1 MPSTVRI
8 AHTARIASKRLTPR
22 MRNIAKCRIAE
33 FAGWRAEDNCGEYET
48 DGPLHE
54 RASVAGRWV
63 GRTTFRLAH
72 RRICWKIRSLCADGI
87 GVMADDEGRDG
98 GSWKWGIVSLRPDED
113 LLHRIVDNLIEVHS
127 MPSDFVSVIQPTAT
141 KSSEGSGEEAA
152 ARRPVPV
159 LPVRDTVLFP
169 HAVLPLT
176 VGRDSSIQLI
186 QSLGEEKTI
195 LVVAQRDARQ
205 DSPQAADLHH
215 IGTRATVHK
224 VVKMPNQSL
233 FVFTEGNERVRLGE
247 FAQLTPFMTA
257 EYEVIGDVE
266 PAESPEAEALQRNVV
281 GQFQQIVTSSPTLS
295 DDLQTIAINIDEP
308 GRLADF
314 IASSLPFLTTTDKQE
329 LLETPDIAARLE
341 RINKHLAKELEV
353 QQLRNKIQTEVQDS
367 VQSSQRDYYL
377 REQLKAIQKEL
388 GDVDDTQKDIAELKE
403 KIENAG
409 MPEDVK
415 KDALKELGRLSRMNP
430 AAADY
435 SLTRN
440 YVEWR
445 AVLPWSKTSAG
456 EVDILKAKEI
466 LDADHYG
473 LKKVKDR
480 ILDYLSVRRLKPD
493 MKGPILCFVGPPGV
507 GKTSLGR
514 SIARAL
520 DRKFSRISL
529 GGMHDEAEIRGHRR
543 TYIGALPGQIIQHL
557 KRVEVKDPVFML
569 DEIDKL
575 GRDFRGDPAS
585 ALLETL
591 DPEQN
596 NTFRDNYLDQPF
608 DLSKVLF
615 ICTAN
620 QLDTIPGP
628 LLDRMEIIELTG
640 YTEEEKVNIAIKYL
654 IPRQIKENGIKP
666 EQIEFPKE
674 SVHLIARHY
683 TREAGVRKLEQQIG
697 TVCRKLARRIAEG
710 ATEKLVITPEIIHE
724 FLGGIK
730 VRVDT
735 EIAERTKRA
744 GVAVGLAWTPAG
756 GDVLF
761 IEANRMKGKGGFT
774 ITGQIGDVMKESMQA
789 ALTWVRSN
797 AASLG
802 LDEDFTKDTDL
813 HIHVPAGAIPKDGPS
828 AGVTMATALVSL
840 LTDTPV
846 HPLTAMTGEI
856 TLSGNV
862 LPVGGIKEKFL
873 AAKRAGVR
881 DVILPTDCRQQ
892 VEEDLTP
899 DQIEGVTLHYAT
911 RIEDVLA
918 VALPKTPR
926 EKVLDE
932 VVREEVLHSAA

>member
-1 MPSTVRI
+1 
-8 AHTARIASKRLTPR
+8 
-22 MRNIAKCRIAE
+22 
-33 FAGWRAEDNCGEYET
+33 
-48 DGPLHE
+48 
-54 RASVAGRWV
+54 
-63 GRTTFRLAH
+63 
-72 RRICWKIRSLCADGI
+72 
-87 GVMADDEGRDG
+87 
-98 GSWKWGIVSLRPDED
+98 
-113 LLHRIVDNLIEVHS
+113 
-127 MPSDFVSVIQPTAT
+127 MPSDFVSIIKPNGA
-141 KSSEGSGEEAA
+141 KSGEDQGEEAA
-152 ARRPVPV
+152 GRVLPV

-176 VGRDSSIQLI
+176 VGRESSIQLI

-205 DSPQAADLHH
+205 DTPLAADLHT

-247 FAQLTPFMTA
+247 FGQITPFMTA
-257 EYEVIGDVE
+257 DSELIQEIE
-266 PAESPEAEALQRNVV
+266 PQKSAELEALQRNVV
-281 GQFQQIVTSSPTLS
+281 SQFQQIVTSSPTLS
-295 DDLQTIAINIDEP
+295 DDLQTIAINIEEP

-314 IASSLPFLTTTDKQE
+314 IASSLPFLTTSDKQE

-341 RINKHLAKELEV
+341 RINKHLAKEIEV
-353 QQLRNKIQTEVQDS
+353 QQLRNKIQSEVQDS

-388 GDVDDTQKDIAELKE
+388 GDLDDTQKDIQELKE
-403 KIENAG
+403 KIEAAG
-409 MPEDVK
+409 MPEEVK
-415 KDALKELGRLSRMNP
+415 KDALKELSRLSRMN
-430 AAADY
+430 AMAADY

-440 YVEWR
+440 YIEWL
-445 AVLPWSKTSAG
+445 AVLPWSKSSG
-456 EVDILKAKEI
+456 SDVDIQKAKEI
-466 LDADHYG
+466 LDTDHYG
-473 LKKVKDR
+473 LQKVKDR
-480 ILDYLSVRRLKPD
+480 ILDYLSVRRLKPN

-514 SIARAL
+514 SVAKAL
-520 DRKFSRISL
+520 GRKFSRISL
-529 GGMHDEAEIRGHRR
+529 GGMHDEAELRGHRR
-543 TYIGALPGQIIQHL
+543 TYIGALPGQIIQNL
-557 KRVEVKDPVFML
+557 KRVETNDPVFML

-585 ALLETL
+585 ALLEVL

-596 NTFRDNYLDQPF
+596 NTFRDNYLDEPF

-620 QLDTIPGP
+620 QLDPVPAP

-640 YTEEEKVNIAIKYL
+640 YTEEEKVAIAMRYL
-654 IPRQIKENGIKP
+654 IPRQMAENGID
-666 EQIEFPKE
+666 ECQIDFPQD
-674 SVHLIARHY
+674 SVAQIARHY

-697 TVCRKLARRIAEG
+697 TVCRKVARRIAEG
-710 ATEKLVITPEIIHE
+710 KTEKLTITSEVIRE

-735 EIAERTKRA
+735 ELAERTKRA

-761 IEANRMKGKGGFT
+761 IEANKMRGKGGFSM
-774 ITGQIGDVMKESMQA
+774 TGQIGDVMKESMQA

-797 AASLG
+797 ARMLG
-802 LDEDFTKDTDL
+802 IDDDVLKDTDL

-828 AGVTMATALVSL
+828 AGITMATALVSL
-840 LTDTPV
+840 LTDVPV
-846 HPLTAMTGEI
+846 RPLLAMTGEI

-873 AAKRAGVR
+873 AAKRVGVR
-881 DVILPTDCRQQ
+881 DVILPMDCRQQ
-892 VEEDLTP
+892 VEEDLQPEQT
-899 DQIEGVTLHYAT
+899 EGVTIHYAS
-911 RIEDVLA
+911 RIEEVLQI
-918 VALPKTPR
+918 ALPKTTR
-926 EKVLDE
+926 EAVEDE
-932 VVREEVLHSAA
+932 ALREEVLTATA

>member
-1 MPSTVRI
+1 M
-8 AHTARIASKRLTPR
+8 AS
-22 MRNIAKCRIAE
+22 E
-33 FAGWRAEDNCGEYET
+33 FVSIIKPTTEK
-48 DGPLHE
+48 
-54 RASVAGRWV
+54 VAG
-63 GRTTFRLAH
+63 
-72 RRICWKIRSLCADGI
+72 S
-87 GVMADDEGRDG
+87 EGRER
-98 GSWKWGIVSLRPDED
+98 SY
-113 LLHRIVDNLIEVHS
+113 
-127 MPSDFVSVIQPTAT
+127 
-141 KSSEGSGEEAA
+141 
-152 ARRPVPV
+152 PV

-176 VGRDSSIQLI
+176 VGRESSIQLI

-205 DSPQAADLHH
+205 DVPEGTDLYEY
-215 IGTRATVHK
+215 GTRATVHK

-233 FVFTEGNERVRLGE
+233 FVFTEGVERVKLGKFTQTVPFLTAEFESLGE
-247 FAQLTPFMTA
+247 L
-257 EYEVIGDVE
+257 E
-266 PAESPEAEALQRNVV
+266 PAESPEAEALQRNVL
-281 GQFQQIVTSSPTLS
+281 GQFQEIVTSSSTLS
-295 DDLQTIAINIDEP
+295 DDLQTIALNIDEP
-308 GRLADF
+308 SRLADF
-314 IASSLPFLTTTDKQE
+314 IASSLPFLTTTEKQE
-329 LLETPDIAARLE
+329 LLETTDVRKRLE
-341 RINKHLAKELEV
+341 TINSQLAKELEV
-353 QQLRNKIQTEVQDS
+353 QQLRNKIQSEVQDS
-367 VQSSQRDYYL
+367 VQQSQRDFYL
-377 REQLKAIQKEL
+377 REQMKAIQKEL
-388 GDVDDTQKDIAELKE
+388 GDLDETQKDVADLKE

-409 MPEDVK
+409 MPEETK
-415 KDALKELGRLSRMNP
+415 KDALKELARLARMNP

-440 YVEWR
+440 YVEWL
-445 AVLPWSKTSAG
+445 AVLPWGKGSAG
-456 EVDILKAKEI
+456 EVDIKKAQDV
-466 LDADHYG
+466 LDEDHYG

-557 KRVEVKDPVFML
+557 KRVGVNDPVFML

-620 QLDTIPGP
+620 QLDTIPAP

-640 YTEEEKVNIAIKYL
+640 YTEEEKVNIAERYL
-654 IPRQIKENGIKP
+654 VPRQIKENGIDEGKGKREEGREGASAEGAEGDGP
-666 EQIEFPKE
+666 LIEFPTE
-674 SVHLIARHY
+674 SVALIARHY
-683 TREAGVRKLEQQIG
+683 TREAGVRRLEQLIG
-697 TVCRKLARRIAEG
+697 TVCRKTARKVAEG
-710 ATEKLVITPEIIHE
+710 LKEKLVVTPEVVHE

-744 GVAVGLAWTPAG
+744 GVSVGLAWTPVG

-761 IEANRMKGKGGFT
+761 IEANKMKGKGGVKM
-774 ITGQIGDVMKESMQA
+774 TGQLGDVMKESVDA

-797 AASLG
+797 ATSLG
-802 LDEDFTKDTDL
+802 LDEDVLKDIDL
-813 HIHVPAGAIPKDGPS
+813 HVHVPAGAIQKDGPS
-828 AGVTMATALVSL
+828 AGVAMATAIVSL
-840 LTDTPV
+840 LTNRPI
-846 HPLTAMTGEI
+846 HPLLAMTGEI

-873 AAKRAGVR
+873 AAKRAGVK
-881 DVILPTDCRQQ
+881 DVILPVDVKTN
-892 VEEDLTP
+892 VEEDLTA
-899 DQIEGVTLHYAT
+899 DQVAGVTIHYAS

-918 VALPKTPR
+918 VALPKTPVEA
-926 EKVLDE
+926 EKDE
-932 VVREEVLHSAA
+932 EVREELVAAAA

>member
-1 MPSTVRI
+1 
-8 AHTARIASKRLTPR
+8 
-22 MRNIAKCRIAE
+22 
-33 FAGWRAEDNCGEYET
+33 
-48 DGPLHE
+48 
-54 RASVAGRWV
+54 
-63 GRTTFRLAH
+63 
-72 RRICWKIRSLCADGI
+72 
-87 GVMADDEGRDG
+87 
-98 GSWKWGIVSLRPDED
+98 
-113 LLHRIVDNLIEVHS
+113 
-127 MPSDFVSVIQPTAT
+127 MPSDFVSVIQPTAAKT
-141 KSSEGSGEEAA
+141 NEGSGEQTTGK
-152 ARRPVPV
+152 RSIPV

-205 DSPQAADLHH
+205 DAPQAPDLHA

-247 FAQLTPFMTA
+247 FAQLSPFMTA
-257 EYEVIGDVE
+257 EYEPIADVE
-266 PAESPEAEALQRNVV
+266 PEKTPEAEALQRNVV
-281 GQFQQIVTSSPTLS
+281 SQFQQVVTSSPTLS
-295 DDLQTIAINIDEP
+295 DDLQTIALNIEEP

-329 LLETPDIAARLE
+329 LLETPDIGARLE

-388 GDVDDTQKDIAELKE
+388 GDVDDTQKDIADLKE
-403 KIENAG
+403 KIETAG
-409 MPEDVK
+409 MPEETK
-415 KDALKELGRLSRMNP
+415 KDALKELGRLSRMN
-430 AAADY
+430 AMAADY

-440 YVEWR
+440 YVEWL
-445 AVLPWSKTSAG
+445 AVLPWAKTSSG

-466 LDADHYG
+466 LDKDHYG

-529 GGMHDEAEIRGHRR
+529 GGMHDEAELRGHRR

-585 ALLETL
+585 ALLEVL

-654 IPRQIKENGIKP
+654 IPRQIKENGIDAAS
-666 EQIEFPKE
+666 IEFPKE

-697 TVCRKLARRIAEG
+697 TVCRKVARKIAEG
-710 ATEKLVITPEIIHE
+710 HTEKVLITPEIVHE

-797 AASLG
+797 AVSLG

-881 DVILPTDCRQQ
+881 DVILPTDCKQQ
-892 VEEDLTP
+892 VDEDLSP
-899 DQIEGVTLHYAT
+899 DQIEGVTIHYAA

-918 VALPKTPR
+918 VALPKSAR
-926 EKVLDE
+926 EKVIDE
-932 VVREEVLHSAA
+932 VVREEVLHASV